1 MTITAIAAVV
11 AVLIGLCLWRHYRG
25 LDRGK
30 YSKQGEEGDNRNGSM
45 LREIATSP
53 RQFHSG
59 AGSYY
64 EALPSTYL
72 EDNPQSMV
80 LEEFRT
86 QLDLLWA
93 NDCALLTSEYTSL
106 GQSELRYPTEAA
118 REHITDG
125 KNRYKNIYPYPLAG
139 TSGAESG
146 LLSDYP
152 QRLLTFRDEVLVPGN
167 LFVIRPGT
175 EEGDNVGVLGHG
187 GRRYPNA

>member
-1 MTITAIAAVV
+1 
-11 AVLIGLCLWRHYRG
+11 
-25 LDRGK
+25 
-30 YSKQGEEGDNRNGSM
+30 M

-125 KNRYKNIYPYPLAG
+125 KNRYKNIYPYDRSRVRLAQKVDG
-139 TSGAESG
+139 
-146 LLSDYP
+146 SDYVNASYIP
-152 QRLLTFRDEVLVPGN
+152 GVLVPELFIAAQAPKKETMLEDVFCVVAEEN
-167 LFVIRPGT
+167 L
-175 EEGDNVGVLGHG
+175 
-187 GRRYPNA
+187 